1 MKGSIMYTFT
11 PLLTV
16 WACIVTAQVPA
27 PSPALPH
34 DKAAVNVEHVS
45 FAADD
50 GALIYADLY
59 GASDRGVVLAHGG
72 RFTKE
77 SWQPQA
83 QSLARAGFRVL
94 AFDFR
99 GFGKSHGPGDSDMYT
114 APVQLDV
121 LAAVRYLRNQGAKT
135 VAVMGGSFG
144 GAAAADAS
152 IASKPGEI
160 DRLILLAAEG
170 NGPPERIKAPLLIIV
185 ARDDANDAGLRLP
198 RIRAWFDKV
207 PQPKELVVL
216 DGSAHAQFLFQTD
229 QADRVM
235 KEVLRFLSGTELPSV
250 KPHSVDRP

>member
-1 MKGSIMYTFT
+1 MRSTVFHALT
-11 PLLTV
+11 PLLIV
-16 WACIVTAQVPA
+16 LSCIMTAQLQA
-27 PSPALPH
+27 SSTALSD
-34 DKAAVNVEHVS
+34 DKPDVKIEHVS
-45 FAADD
+45 FAAED
-50 GALIYADLY
+50 GGLVYADLY
-59 GASDRGVVLAHGG
+59 GNSDRGVVLAHGG

-83 QSLARAGFRVL
+83 QSLAKVGFQVL

-99 GFGKSHGPGDSDMYT
+99 GFGKSHGPGDSDMFT
-114 APVQLDV
+114 APMQLDV
-121 LAAVRYLRNQGAKT
+121 LAAVRYLRKHGVKT

-170 NGPPERIKAPLLIIV
+170 NGPAERIKAPLLVIV
-185 ARDDANDAGLRLP
+185 ARDDANDEGLRLP
-198 RIRAWFDKV
+198 KIRAWFDKA
-207 PQPKELVVL
+207 PQPKELIVL

-235 KEVLRFLSGTELPSV
+235 KEVLRFLGAATSPRFV
-250 KPHSVDRP
+250 NQDVV